1 MFSADC
7 ADTWAFSSM
16 VENGVFKRL
25 HLQWKEAVNQSF
37 FGITDSDGAAHAGAA
52 QREHGTAPD
61 HAAASH
67 PPHTSNSNTTIH
79 HGPFMED
86 SLRALRRGLLAQMQV
101 QQSTLANSTT
111 STAHDTG
118 AGVKGT
124 AFSLM
129 LDMGHEMADT
139 DGGEARGGDDGAPAG
154 GGGSRPVL
162 FVAHDP
168 LVFACLRHSLNIPD
182 SEYRE
187 AFMDEGFQALK
198 PATSKSGRSFYM
210 TKDDRFIL
218 KSLSRAE
225 ADFLLEVLCHYFE
238 HVTKHPS
245 TLLPRF
251 CGLYEVSEKGRDVV
265 ICIEANAFSS
275 QCPIHERYDL
285 KGSVVGRMTREED
298 KAKDGKVIL
307 KDLDLTRQL
316 PVGGL
321 YRSLLLMQ
329 LKSDCQFL
337 ESLEIVDYSLL
348 LGVHNP
354 KRLEQEQAEAAVA
367 AVSAASAA
375 SAAAGLG
382 AAGACGGARRSGD
395 DEASPSGED
404 EATPASKPRPSSIKP
419 PPAASPHPPPPPAA
433 SPHPP
438 PPHPS
443 PNHASEVGGTRAER
457 EEACGGGKEARLGA
471 VVVTDELPRRGRADS
486 FGTGKKPHWTG
497 HLPPGEGE
505 AEQDM
510 GGTEEDGDLGACQ
523 WRYVDMLQSSDFDS
537 KITFNPNKVCIRAFV
552 EGQRG
557 VLLCPPEA

>member
-111 STAHDTG
+111 STAHDSG

-354 KRLEQEQAEAAVA
+354 KRLEQQQAEAAVA
-367 AVSAASAA
+367 AVSAGAA
-375 SAAAGLG
+375 AAAAAG
-382 AAGACGGARRSGD
+382 AAAGARRSGD
-395 DEASPSGED
+395 E
-404 EATPASKPRPSSIKP
+404 EATPASKPPASSMPVAGVKP
-419 PPAASPHPPPPPAA
+419 PPAASPQ
-433 SPHPP
+433 PP
-438 PPHPS
+438 PPHPL
-443 PNHASEVGGTRAER
+443 PNDASQVGDTRAER
-457 EEACGGGKEARLGA
+457 EAPCGGGKEARLAA
-471 VVVTDELPRRGRADS
+471 VVVTDEQPRRGRADS
-486 FGTGKKPHWTG
+486 FGTGKKPHWTAG
-497 HLPPGEGE
+497 LPAGEGE

-510 GGTEEDGDLGACQ
+510 GAAGEDDDLEACQ

-537 KITFNPNKVCIRAFV
+537 KITFNPNKVCIRVFV
-552 EGQRG
+552 
-557 VLLCPPEA
+557 

>member
-182 SEYRE
+182 NEYRE

-265 ICIEANAFSS
+265 FCIEANAFSS

-354 KRLEQEQAEAAVA
+354 KRLEQQQAEAAVA
-367 AVSAASAA
+367 AVSAA
-375 SAAAGLG
+375 AAA
-382 AAGACGGARRSGD
+382 AAAAARRSGD
-395 DEASPSGED
+395 DEATA
-404 EATPASKPRPSSIKP
+404 ATAPTAASKPPASTLPVTAVKATL
-419 PPAASPHPPPPPAA
+419 AASLNA
-433 SPHPP
+433 SLQPP

-443 PNHASEVGGTRAER
+443 PNDGSEVGGTRAER
-457 EEACGGGKEARLGA
+457 EEACGAGKEARLAA
-471 VVVTDELPRRGRADS
+471 VVVTDEQPRRGRADS

-497 HLPPGEGE
+497 DLPAAEGE
-505 AEQDM
+505 AGQGM
-510 GGTEEDGDLGACQ
+510 GGAEEDCDLQACH

-537 KITFNPNKVCIRAFV
+537 KITFNPNKVCIRVFV
-552 EGQRG
+552 
-557 VLLCPPEA
+557 